1 MNVGE
6 SLLKLCQDSGIYSLL
21 QDPMPLIMI
30 GLACVLL
37 YLGIVKGYE
46 PLLMVPIAFGM
57 LLTNLPIAGMY
68 HEELFAG
75 GHANWNLFGGSILFN
90 SSNLIDAAQYTVTA
104 QGSIL
109 DASNQLL
116 GTIVD
121 TISGSAVA
129 FNASG
134 ALVVD
139 GQVAY
144 DSVRII
150 MNAAGAY
157 LADGHV
163 YSLLGVELATAG
175 EVITPGLLDYLYL
188 GVKLGI
194 YPCLIFLGVGAT
206 TDFGP

>member
-21 QDPMPLIMI
+21 QDPKPLIMI

-139 GQVAY
+139 GQVVSY
-144 DSVRII
+144 GKVLKKD
-150 MNAAGAY
+150 
-157 LADGHV
+157 
-163 YSLLGVELATAG
+163 
-175 EVITPGLLDYLYL
+175 EVIVILKK
-188 GVKLGI
+188 VR
-194 YPCLIFLGVGAT
+194 A
-206 TDFGP
+206 

>member
-1 MNVGE
+1 M
-6 SLLKLCQDSGIYSLL
+6 
-21 QDPMPLIMI
+21 
-30 GLACVLL
+30 
-37 YLGIVKGYE
+37 
-46 PLLMVPIAFGM
+46 
-57 LLTNLPIAGMY
+57 
-68 HEELFAG
+68 
-75 GHANWNLFGGSILFN
+75 
-90 SSNLIDAAQYTVTA
+90 
-104 QGSIL
+104 
-109 DASNQLL
+109 
-116 GTIVD
+116 D

-129 FNASG
+129 FTASG

-194 YPCLIFLGVGAT
+194 YPPPDLPGRGRDDRLRSA
-206 TDFGP
+206 